1 MSFDYPPNNVS
12 QLQLSNCGGSSELK
26 WTPVLFIGGALA
38 PRETTQSIVGQSC

>member
-1 MSFDYPPNNVS
+1 MSFDYPPDNVS

-26 WTPVLFIGGALA
+26 WTPVLIIGGALA